1 MDGFDVVAA
10 VPDAVSDD
18 PDAAR
23 NAFRKDLIPYAS
35 LPFYRKML
43 ERSGFGD
50 DLAAFDEGMAAG
62 DVPKAIAGLSDEL
75 LGSLAGDRLGRRR
88 AREGQRVR
96 RRRRDVAVHRRH
108 SGHPGSTTRSKPS
121 PS

>member
-1 MDGFDVVAA
+1 MAA
-10 VPDAVSDD
+10 VPTAVIDD
-18 PDAAR
+18 PEAAR

-62 DVPKAIAGLSDEL
+62 DVPKALAGPLGRAAGL
-75 LGSLAGDRLGRRR
+75 ACGDRLG
-88 AREGQRVR
+88 G
-96 RRRRDVAVHRRH
+96 
-108 SGHPGSTTRSKPS
+108 
-121 PS
+121 